1 MAFLLHSTGIRVTSK
16 ESSVNKMHTVD
27 NTKISQNMKDVFSK
41 LVKEITEAEL
51 SLCEKV
57 DKGEIK
63 DDFSSI
69 QWTFFQ
75 EIAYFY
81 YNLADNGFPPGL
93 RKEFPPVLQK
103 GGFPPKLQ
111 KEFVNLFNLLENSGA
126 TFTKVELF
134 HILVCTTFPPLEV
147 YSEDSKM
154 DCVSLYDFSYFLL
167 SNVPREDFLYH
178 LKEIN
183 TNNKKFEAKVDFADS
198 AELKKSAYEALAEA
212 VHLQADFELKLNLVF
227 SSVEQVFEGEEHYDY
242 DASKDR
248 YISKDMIDFI
258 EEYLEQ
264 LS

>member
-1 MAFLLHSTGIRVTSK
+1 
-16 ESSVNKMHTVD
+16 MHTID
-27 NTKISQNMKDVFSK
+27 NTNISQNMKDVFSN
-41 LVKEITEAEL
+41 LVKEIGAAEL

-57 DKGEIK
+57 GRGEIK

-75 EIAYFY
+75 EIIYFY
-81 YNLADNGFPPGL
+81 YNLADNEFPPGL
-93 RKEFPPVLQK
+93 QKE
-103 GGFPPKLQ
+103 GFPPRLQ

-147 YSEDSKM
+147 YSEDFKM
-154 DCVSLYDFSYFLL
+154 DCVTLYDFSYFLL
-167 SNVPREDFLYH
+167 CNVPREDFLYH

-198 AELKKSAYEALAEA
+198 AELKKSAYKTLAEA

-227 SSVEQVFEGEEHYDY
+227 SSVEQVFECEEHYDY

-258 EEYLEQ
+258 EEHLEQ